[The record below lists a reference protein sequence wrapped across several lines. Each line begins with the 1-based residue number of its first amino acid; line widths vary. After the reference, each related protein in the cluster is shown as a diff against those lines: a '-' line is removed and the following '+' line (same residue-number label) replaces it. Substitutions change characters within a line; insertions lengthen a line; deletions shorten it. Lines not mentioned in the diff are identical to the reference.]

1 MSYLLLGLAVLGAV
15 LVLLR
20 WFVNSSPAQVTWALR
35 WSGIVLS
42 GLLTVFF
49 FVTGRLAFA
58 LPAFVVLLLLATRA
72 LGLGG
77 SGRMRRTPGSR
88 STVQTEYLDM
98 ALDHSTG
105 HMDGRVRQGPFEG
118 RGLSQMRIEDLLAL
132 LRECGAQDE
141 QSARVL
147 ESYLDR
153 EHPEWREFMQAPRGG
168 PMTVD
173 EARRVL
179 GVGPNA
185 TEGEIRAAHR
195 GLMRKHHPDQGGS
208 PEFAARINEAR
219 DVLLRG

>member
-1 MSYLLLGLAVLGAV
+1 MSYLLLGLAVLGAL

-20 WFVNSSPAQVTWALR
+20 WFVSSSPAQVMWALR
-35 WSGIVLS
+35 WAGIIFS

-49 FVTGRLAFA
+49 FVTARLAFA
-58 LPAFVVLLLLATRA
+58 LPAFIVFLLLVTRG

-77 SGRMRRTPGSR
+77 SGRGRAAPGSR
-88 STVQTEYLDM
+88 SSVQTEYLDM
-98 ALDHSTG
+98 TLDHSTG
-105 HMDGRVRQGPFEG
+105 QMDGRVLKGPFEG
-118 RGLSQMRIEDLLAL
+118 RHLSQLRIEDLVAL
-132 LRECGAQDE
+132 LQDCSAQDE
-141 QSARVL
+141 QSARVM

-153 EHPEWREFMQAPRGG
+153 QHPEWREFAQGSRGG

-173 EARRVL
+173 EARRIL

-185 TEGEIRAAHR
+185 SEGEIRAAHR

-219 DVLLRG
+219 DLLLGG